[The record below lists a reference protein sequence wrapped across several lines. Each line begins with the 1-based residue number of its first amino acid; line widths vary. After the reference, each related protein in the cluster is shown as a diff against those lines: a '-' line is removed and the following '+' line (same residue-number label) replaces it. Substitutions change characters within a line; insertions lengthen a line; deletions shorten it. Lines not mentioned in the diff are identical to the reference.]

1 MLSSYVRH
9 RHWHLRDLVGVQT
22 LLPGLVISGIQI
34 GITNCTWDADDTII
48 TMLVF
53 GGIEF
58 DSDLALVTV
67 DTPMLGWLLCWRDS
81 I

>member
-1 MLSSYVRH
+1 M
-9 RHWHLRDLVGVQT
+9 
-22 LLPGLVISGIQI
+22 PI
-34 GITNCTWDADDTII
+34 GMTNCTWDADDTII